1 MEGGGISERVGYIE
15 ILRIN
20 PTYRRYFFANVL
32 SMVGTWFTTIALF
45 ILASDIS
52 GLPELAVGIVL
63 VLRMFSLALPQPFTG
78 MLADRFS
85 RKWLMVI
92 SHVLS
97 AACALLLLFVDGP
110 DDAVLYYSMVI
121 MLMVLHAV
129 YVPAESAAIPNLVG
143 EGEALITANAMNS
156 ATWSASLAIGAALG
170 GFVVAAYGTDV
181 AFMIDAATFLLS
193 ASMIATLTIPQEKVE
208 NPGTIIGG
216 GIRLILDGF
225 RRIRNAPPV
234 YRILSA
240 KALWSIGGG
249 GLVYCLVMI
258 GDEIGVAD
266 VAAGIGVLFA
276 ARGIG
281 SGLGPIVA
289 RAVLRERSQWPFY
302 LGGLVSLCGLF
313 YVLVALIEWTP
324 WITILVLLA
333 HAASGANWVLST
345 VMLQERTEDDWRG
358 RVFATDFLLMT
369 TVNGTSSLIAALM
382 IAYVGIDLR
391 TLNDVTLL
399 FSLSVRQSLAYYGSL
414 SCCQVS
420 GATMLRIKVIL
431 G

>member
-1 MEGGGISERVGYIE
+1 
-15 ILRIN
+15 
-20 PTYRRYFFANVL
+20 
-32 SMVGTWFTTIALF
+32 
-45 ILASDIS
+45 
-52 GLPELAVGIVL
+52 
-63 VLRMFSLALPQPFTG
+63 
-78 MLADRFS
+78 
-85 RKWLMVI
+85 
-92 SHVLS
+92 
-97 AACALLLLFVDGP
+97 
-110 DDAVLYYSMVI
+110 
-121 MLMVLHAV
+121 MVLHAV

-193 ASMIATLTIPQEKVE
+193 AVMISTLTIPQEKVE

-216 GIRLILDGF
+216 GIRLIIDGF
-225 RRIRNAPPV
+225 RRIRNTPPV

-289 RAVLRERSQWPFY
+289 RAVLRERSRWPFY

-324 WITILVLLA
+324 WITIFVLLA

-369 TVNGTSSLIAALM
+369 TVNGTSSLVAAVM

-391 TLNDVTLL
+391 TLVLIFAVGQTISGVLW
-399 FSLSVRQSLAYYGSL
+399 LSAMLPGERRYFAENQGSNGT
-414 SCCQVS
+414 S
-420 GATMLRIKVIL
+420 A
-431 G
+431 